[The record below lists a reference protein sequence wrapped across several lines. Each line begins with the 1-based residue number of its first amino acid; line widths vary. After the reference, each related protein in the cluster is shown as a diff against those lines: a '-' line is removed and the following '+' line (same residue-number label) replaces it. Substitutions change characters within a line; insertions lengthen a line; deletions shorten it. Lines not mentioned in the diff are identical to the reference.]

1 MTDAVLS
8 QVACIAFKNDAILE
22 NVHMADVR
30 PALRNFNFLEKTR
43 KQNIRKRNMEVSLHW
58 FSKIPIREGV

>member
-8 QVACIAFKNDAILE
+8 QVACVAIKNDAILE
-22 NVHMADVR
+22 NVRMADVT
-30 PALRNFNFLEKTR
+30 LRNFNFLEETR
-43 KQNIRKRNMEVSLHW
+43 KQNIRKKRYMEVSLHW